1 MKPQWPVLAVFLSL
15 ALCVSP
21 FSLLGQEQPGKEKK
35 DDKPAPK
42 PKEEIFK
49 GTITGLQQEVTHT
62 LLLQKDMSYTLTL
75 HSPGIMTGGRIENNQ
90 GQKLH
95 TFHGSTIF
103 RAPEDGAYR
112 MVIYSPGGSS
122 GKYELNMRETKIT
135 VTKAGEI
142 FKVGGKDGLTIEA
155 ILSKEDPL
163 DKVRKKYCKIYDVK
177 MDAGKTYIIHL
188 GSRQFDAFLRL
199 ENTEGKQLAKDDD
212 SGGGNNAR
220 IRFKAPDDGVYRVY
234 ATSFNLETGLFVLK
248 IREE

>member
-1 MKPQWPVLAVFLSL
+1 MTIVRLLLSALVSFAFLYSPS
-15 ALCVSP
+15 ALP
-21 FSLLGQEQPGKEKK
+21 GQDSKGQDKKE
-35 DDKPAPK
+35 PP
-42 PKEEIFK
+42 PKELTFK

-62 LLLQKDMSYTLTL
+62 LLLQKDMNYTLTL

-90 GQKLH
+90 GQRLH
-95 TFHGSTIF
+95 TFNGSTIF
-103 RAPEDGAYR
+103 KAPEDGAYR
-112 MVIYSPGGSS
+112 MVVYSPGGSS
-122 GKYELNMRETKIT
+122 GKYELSMRETKVT

-142 FKVGGKDGLTIEA
+142 LDVGGKDGLTIEA

-163 DKVRKKYCKIYDVK
+163 DKARKKYCKIYDVK
-177 MDAGKTYIIHL
+177 MDGGKVYIIHL

-199 ENTEGKQLAKDDD
+199 ENSEGKQLAKDDD